1 MTPAEYKTALKALG
15 LSQDAAA
22 RWLGVC
28 VRTGTNYAARG
39 PIGPA
44 ARAIRMA
51 LKHGV
56 DE

>member
-1 MTPAEYKTALKALG
+1 MTPAEYKAALKALG

-22 RWLGVC
+22 RWLGVG
-28 VRTGTNYAARG
+28 VRTGTNYAAKG
-39 PIGPA
+39 PTGPA

-51 LKHGV
+51 LAHGM